1 MHSPQKTK
9 ENQKTGRPLLASGFD
24 LAIYIYGTWRPVL
37 RRTFIFDAP
46 VRTLNS
52 DPPLRART
60 DPCCRPR
67 HPPNF
72 EGGAP
77 GSMAGANVFASARWG
92 VSGSA
97 QFSHIYIC
105 VPEAVGVRGGHFRPF
120 DFVLPVRTLGEKLR
134 NPPSET
140 RKGQSGTT
148 LVCVTGSLTFAG
160 GRTGHWRARTD
171 LNNALEKHIYI

>member
-1 MHSPQKTK
+1 MRTSKPPYTPRGAPRTKIVAFLTKSKGKPKTQRRGLLHSPQKTK
-9 ENQKTGRPLLASGFD
+9 ENQKIGRPLLASGFD

-37 RRTFIFDAP
+37 RRAFIFDAP

-97 QFSHIYIC
+97 QFSHIYMR
-105 VPEAVGVRGGHFRPF
+105 PRSGRGPRGPLPSLRFRASRSNF
-120 DFVLPVRTLGEKLR
+120 G
-134 NPPSET
+134 
-140 RKGQSGTT
+140 
-148 LVCVTGSLTFAG
+148 
-160 GRTGHWRARTD
+160 
-171 LNNALEKHIYI
+171 

>member
-1 MHSPQKTK
+1 MRKSLFSLRKAK
-9 ENQKTGRPLLASGFD
+9 ENQKRRGGDCCTPHRNQRKTNKSARPLRPRGSIWL
-24 LAIYIYGTWRPVL
+24 YIYGTWRPVL

-97 QFSHIYIC
+97 QFSHIYMR
-105 VPEAVGVRGGHFRPF
+105 PRSGRGPRGP
-120 DFVLPVRTLGEKLR
+120 LPSLR
-134 NPPSET
+134 FHASRSNF
-140 RKGQSGTT
+140 G
-148 LVCVTGSLTFAG
+148 
-160 GRTGHWRARTD
+160 
-171 LNNALEKHIYI
+171 